1 MVTIDIRL
9 TTTTDDDDEDDTE
22 IGGFGS
28 WKSEGTSSQIDSD
41 LESKES
47 GPFARLALA
56 RP

>member
-1 MVTIDIRL
+1 LVTIHIQL

-22 IGGFGS
+22 IGVFGS
-28 WKSEGTSSQIDSD
+28 GKSEGDSSQIDSD